1 MVMVV
6 SVFITVILVTSAM
19 LSMLVGVMSVARMFW
34 MHSHCRFSMIRGFA
48 DNVFFHKG

>member
-19 LSMLVGVMSVARMFW
+19 LRVLMGVVSVARMFW
-34 MHSHCRFSMIRGFA
+34 MNSHCRFSMMRGFA
-48 DNVFFHKG
+48 DNVFFRKG

>member
-19 LSMLVGVMSVARMFW
+19 LSMLMGVVGVAHMFW
-34 MHSHCRFSMIRGFA
+34 MNAHCRFSVMRGFA
-48 DNVFFHKG
+48 DNVFFRKS